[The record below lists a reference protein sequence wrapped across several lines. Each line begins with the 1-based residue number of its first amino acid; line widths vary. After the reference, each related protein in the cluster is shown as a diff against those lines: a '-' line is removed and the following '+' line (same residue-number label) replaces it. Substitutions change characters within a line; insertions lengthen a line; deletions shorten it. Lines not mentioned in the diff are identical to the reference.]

1 MSSRKRPK
9 PSEAPSVRSP
19 SPPEPCRPTRTQKSR
34 LGHSCPPSAAG
45 TRWDCCSALRR
56 SCCKSHG
63 LCVRLSLANLRT
75 LAILDPLNVLE
86 SIILLFLP
94 LPLCA
99 CACASFIFFHR
110 VLLLLLVL
118 LLLMLVLLIV
128 LVLVLLLV
136 LMLPLVLVL
145 LPCSDLNHRLSFSI
159 FPAPK
164 VCSTSCNPTSP

>member
-1 MSSRKRPK
+1 M
-9 PSEAPSVRSP
+9 RSP
-19 SPPEPCRPTRTQKSR
+19 SPPEPCQPTRTQKSR

-110 VLLLLLVL
+110 VLLLLL
-118 LLLMLVLLIV
+118 LLMLVLLIV

>member
-1 MSSRKRPK
+1 M
-9 PSEAPSVRSP
+9 RSP
-19 SPPEPCRPTRTQKSR
+19 SPPEPCRPTRAQKSR

-86 SIILLFLP
+86 SIILLCPP

-99 CACASFIFFHR
+99 CACASSFILFHR

-136 LMLPLVLVL
+136 LMLPLVL

>member
-1 MSSRKRPK
+1 M
-9 PSEAPSVRSP
+9 RSP

-99 CACASFIFFHR
+99 CACASLIFFHR
-110 VLLLLLVL
+110 VLLLL

-128 LVLVLLLV
+128 LVLVLLPH
-136 LMLPLVLVL
+136 LP
-145 LPCSDLNHRLSFSI
+145 
-159 FPAPK
+159 
-164 VCSTSCNPTSP
+164 

>member
-1 MSSRKRPK
+1 M
-9 PSEAPSVRSP
+9 RSP

-110 VLLLLLVL
+110 VLLLLL
-118 LLLMLVLLIV
+118 LLMLVLLIV

-164 VCSTSCNPTSP
+164 VCSTSCNPTSL

>member
-1 MSSRKRPK
+1 M
-9 PSEAPSVRSP
+9 RSP

-110 VLLLLLVL
+110 VLLLLL
-118 LLLMLVLLIV
+118 LLMLVLLIV